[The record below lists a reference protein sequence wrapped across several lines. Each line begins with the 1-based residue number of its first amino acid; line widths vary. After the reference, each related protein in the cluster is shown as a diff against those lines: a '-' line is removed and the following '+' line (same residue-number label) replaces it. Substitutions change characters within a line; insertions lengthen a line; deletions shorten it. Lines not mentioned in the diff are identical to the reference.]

1 MMPPITNVTTEH
13 QLISA
18 DIKIP
23 TNIASSYV
31 SRMVN
36 KEYMANDMLPTR
48 KAATLKISFPS
59 ITDDTAAHRKI
70 FTTKTFCLLMQQ
82 S

>member
-1 MMPPITNVTTEH
+1 
-13 QLISA
+13 
-18 DIKIP
+18 
-23 TNIASSYV
+23 
-31 SRMVN
+31 MVN
-36 KEYMANDMLPTR
+36 KECMANDMLPTR

-82 S
+82 SLNSPTIKTLMKYENIPSSREVDFII